1 MATARRCRLAAVAV
15 VSAAAAAVVLAASA
29 AAAPPST
36 GAAVAVAAT
45 AEAAAEAAPPP
56 PPPGA
61 SASMVH
67 STTRQ
72 GTTSA
77 TDDAS
82 PATPPAGLY
91 FMVDGELR
99 PSLDTRPL
107 VHSFGSATDSLTVVF
122 VPAAAG
128 ESITATRFSGL
139 DAGVCTGA
147 AAAVAPLTPAG
158 GPVSGS
164 AAASVVAGV
173 AIPVGAAN
181 VTLTLEFDGRVGV
194 TPFEFSVDSVDT
206 AGEARTYRCG
216 GSYVVCGLS
225 LVDDATGA
233 VVSGDGGGAGVS
245 LGSYKDVLAMGTYR
259 LGVRAQACDAAAASG
274 GAAVSLDGV
283 QVSVRDVAG
292 DEDLRVF
299 PQPDGCPAVADAV
312 ANGCSYAFTPDGSGL
327 LLRPAAYRVGAGGV
341 VASLLWPAA
350 AVDGEAWEADVAVR
364 LDTTPPPP
372 PVVTGLRVD
381 VDAAPLDVYGGELVG
396 LSAFNAP
403 VYGGRLGA
411 CGWAVAGATS
421 RLVREA
427 CTFGAA
433 DQELVFRTA
442 GGPAFSTHNDSRVVC
457 DGVAAVQLADVAAG
471 SDGLRVAFGDG
482 RLASAVIVN
491 GTAFV
496 AAATAARATTL
507 AVAVRLDVYTP
518 ARFSATKAGG
528 VAAALAA
535 AAGVAADA
543 VATVDV
549 GGSAASAAVGAAVQ
563 TVYVRVAPSTEATVR
578 SALTDAVASGA
589 VARAVR
595 LAPADL
601 HLEALSVAPSGG
613 SASSGGAPAD
623 SVGGLSTLAVGLIV
637 GAVVVALVVV
647 VLAGAAVRAQ
657 AVSVAAESD
666 LSSSSGPLGV
676 PAAAFD
682 AGAAD
687 CILRDM
693 YGRSADAPGVAAVVG
708 AAGAAAGS
716 HDGRFVRSGSDVS
729 STYSM

>member
-1 MATARRCRLAAVAV
+1 MAAARRCRLAAVAV

-327 LLRPAAYRVGAGGV
+327 LLRPAAYRV
-341 VASLLWPAA
+341 
-350 AVDGEAWEADVAVR
+350 VDGEAWEADVAVR

-507 AVAVRLDVYTP
+507 AVAVRLDV
-518 ARFSATKAGG
+518 RG

>member
-1 MATARRCRLAAVAV
+1 MAATRRCRLAAVAV
-15 VSAAAAAVVLAASA
+15 VSAAAAAVVMAASTV
-29 AAAPPST
+29 AAPPST

-45 AEAAAEAAPPP
+45 AAAASAAAPPP
-56 PPPGA
+56 PPLGT
-61 SASMVH
+61 SASLVDA
-67 STTRQ
+67 SSTRQ
-72 GTTSA
+72 DTTA
-77 TDDAS
+77 TAADAS

-99 PSLDTRPL
+99 PSLDARPL
-107 VHSFGSATDSLTVVF
+107 VHSFGSATDALTVVF
-122 VPAAAG
+122 VPASAG
-128 ESITATRFSGL
+128 ESITATHFSGL

-147 AAAVAPLTPAG
+147 AAAVAPLTPTGGLAG
-158 GPVSGS
+158 GL
-164 AAASVVAGV
+164 AASS
-173 AIPVGAAN
+173 PGAAN
-181 VTLTLEFDGRVGV
+181 MTLTMEFDGRVGV
-194 TPFEFSVDSVDT
+194 TPFEFSIDTVDV
-206 AGEARTYRCG
+206 AGGAHTYRCG

-225 LVDDATGA
+225 LVDDATGT

-245 LGSYKDVLAMGTYR
+245 LGSYADVLATGTYR
-259 LGVRAQACDAAAASG
+259 LGVRAQACD
-274 GAAVSLDGV
+274 GAALGGSPASLDGV

-312 ANGCSYAFTPDGSGL
+312 ADGCSHAFTPDGSAL

-341 VASLLWPAA
+341 VASLVWPAA

-372 PVVTGLRVD
+372 PVVTALLVD

-396 LSAFNAP
+396 VSAFNAP
-403 VYGGRLGA
+403 VYGGLVGS
-411 CGWAVAGATS
+411 CGWALAGATS
-421 RLVREA
+421 PLVREA

-442 GGPAFSTHNDSRVVC
+442 GGPAFSVHNDSQVMC
-457 DGVAAVQLADVAAG
+457 DDVSAVQSAEVANG
-471 SDGLRVAFGDG
+471 GGRGLRVAFGDG
-482 RLASAVIVN
+482 RLAAAAVAN
-491 GTAFV
+491 GTGFV
-496 AAATAARATTL
+496 AAGTAARAATL

-518 ARFSATKAGG
+518 TRFSASKAGA

-535 AAGVAADA
+535 AAGVATDA

-549 GGSAASAAVGAAVQ
+549 GASAAAAAAGAAVQ
-563 TVYVRVAPSTEATVR
+563 TVYVRVAPAAAAAAR
-578 SALTDAVASGA
+578 SAMTDALASGA

-595 LAPADL
+595 LEPGGL
-601 HLEALSVAPSGG
+601 HLEALSVAPG
-613 SASSGGAPAD
+613 GGASNDAAD
-623 SVGGLSTLAVGLIV
+623 AVGGLSTLAVGLIA

-647 VLAGAAVRAQ
+647 MLAGAAVRAQ

-676 PAAAFD
+676 PAAAVG
-682 AGAAD
+682 AGAPD
-687 CILRDM
+687 GILRDV
-693 YGRSADAPGVAAVVG
+693 YGRSADAPGLAVDESG
-708 AAGAAAGS
+708 G
-716 HDGRFVRSGSDVS
+716 HDRRFVRAGSDAS